1 MEIFLLLI
9 IVIIEFA
16 RLIISWKQ
24 AKMYKERTERAS
36 VCTTISVDH
45 IFLDVDEINLNKE
58 VESWGR
64 IGFEFVNM
72 FERRQ
77 RIDGIKEY
85 TLVMKKKR
93 ISADY

>member
-1 MEIFLLLI
+1 MEIFLLLL
-9 IVIIEFA
+9 IVITEFA

-24 AKMYKERTERAS
+24 AKMYKERTEKAS

-64 IGFEFVNM
+64 IGFEFANM

>member
-16 RLIISWKQ
+16 RLIISYGQ
-24 AKMYKERTERAS
+24 SKMYKERTEKTS

-45 IFLDVDEINLNKE
+45 IFLDVDEANLNKE

>member
-1 MEIFLLLI
+1 MEIFLLLL

-16 RLIISWKQ
+16 RLVISWGQ

-45 IFLDVDEINLNKE
+45 IFLDVDEANLNKE

-64 IGFEFVNM
+64 VGFEFVNM
-72 FERRQ
+72 FEKNLCRN
-77 RIDGIKEY
+77 GIKEY

>member
-1 MEIFLLLI
+1 
-9 IVIIEFA
+9 
-16 RLIISWKQ
+16 
-24 AKMYKERTERAS
+24 MYKERTERAS